1 MKTAET
7 LQTALTR
14 YEQELTT
21 IRQKIKELDDAWERA
36 GAVMDNR
43 DFFTACV
50 QKEMLLRKQE
60 AEAEFRIKFTKW
72 VFDS

>member
-14 YEQELTT
+14 YEQELAT
-21 IRQKIKELDDAWERA
+21 IRLKIKELDEVWENA
-36 GAVMDNR
+36 GKVMLNR
-43 DFFTACV
+43 EFFTACV
-50 QKEMLLRKQE
+50 QKEMQLRKQE

-72 VFDS
+72 VLE

>member
-14 YEQELTT
+14 YEQELAT
-21 IRQKIKELDDAWERA
+21 IRLKIKELDEVWEDA
-36 GAVMDNR
+36 GKFMHNR
-43 DFFTACV
+43 EFFTACV
-50 QKEMLLRKQE
+50 QKEMQLRKQE

-72 VFDS
+72 VLE

>member
-14 YEQELTT
+14 YEQELAT
-21 IRQKIKELDDAWERA
+21 IRLKIKELDEVWEGA
-36 GAVMDNR
+36 GKVMLNR
-43 DFFTACV
+43 EFFTACV
-50 QKEMLLRKQE
+50 QKEMQLRKQE

-72 VFDS
+72 VLE

>member
-14 YEQELTT
+14 YEQELAT
-21 IRQKIKELDDAWERA
+21 IRLKIKELDDAWERA
-36 GAVMDNR
+36 GTVMDNR
-43 DFFTACV
+43 DFFVACV
-50 QKEMLLRKQE
+50 QKEMQLRKLE

-72 VFDS
+72 VLE